1 MADFPTS
8 LAFTLNQEGG
18 YNPDDLGS
26 PSNYGIRQEDNPDLD
41 VQNLG
46 LDDAA
51 RVYKSRYWD
60 KAGISNLPDNM
71 KLPAFDTVV
80 NHGVEGGLKLIQ
92 QANNDPQKLIQLRQA
107 AYDRLAQNPKYADK
121 LPAWNN
127 RLTALKQQIST
138 GPQAPAPNSDPW
150 DEISTTQAPAS
161 NASSDPWDSVSTT
174 TPPKSDADLPA
185 GQYLNKYGNNLE
197 KFGRFIIPGPATNEF
212 DERNTQ
218 YLGQTAVG
226 TGVGLIGSFLKG
238 ISNLGQVARG
248 QQIQESSD
256 ETDPGALNIP
266 GGQTISS
273 VGMNT
278 LMTAFPGA
286 IKEGVAERAATAP
299 MNMEPLG
306 LAKVPPEM
314 AELANKAV
322 NKFNI
327 PLARSQIEQGNFAK
341 TLASTAKEIPFSGA
355 EGFARKQQL
364 AFNKAVAS
372 TIGQDTNKITPEV
385 VDAAHLA
392 IGEQFDNVLAGRRVN
407 VSDSIYNRLSQIKE
421 DAFDNLTSEH
431 AKIIEKNV
439 NKFVNDIDHDGTISG
454 EKLNSLRSNI
464 ASVIKGTKNDATMY
478 MRRILTTVI
487 DASVDGLPEGFE
499 GKTKLNAARLQYKN
513 LKTIEPLAA
522 KNPTGDI
529 PPSLLLQRVL
539 TKFPNFSRGG
549 GGDLGDLARIGKT
562 YLQDPIANSG
572 TPRRL
577 AAYGAIFGGPSVVA
591 QLAHAPEAALASAAG
606 GLGGLGVGRGFN
618 WWNTMQSSIKGGI
631 AKTMKNAKTKEP
643 KISPSS
649 GYSESPTPT
658 GTDLTVPSEAASQ
671 GQQPE
676 QLSLP
681 TIQQFLTHN
690 PEE

>member
-127 RLTALKQQIST
+127 RLSALKQQIST
-138 GPQAPAPNSDPW
+138 GPQAPASNSDPW

-161 NASSDPWDSVSTT
+161 NASSDPWDEISTT
-174 TPPKSDADLPA
+174 EKPNDKNFWNDKQTFLNDVQEKPGTKYGDILPVSSTNGKTQFDPA
-185 GQYLNKYGNNLE
+185 GG
-197 KFGRFIIPGPATNEF
+197 I
-212 DERNTQ
+212 
-218 YLGQTAVG
+218 LGQ
-226 TGVGLIGSFLKG
+226 FL
-238 ISNLGQVARG
+238 R
-248 QQIQESSD
+248 
-256 ETDPGALNIP
+256 
-266 GGQTISS
+266 S
-273 VGMNT
+273 VGGVSNQLSGMPSSEQSDTQGENP
-278 LMTAFPGA
+278 LGPSGSLITAGIGPEA
-286 IKEGVAERAATAP
+286 GVAERAATAP

-314 AELANKAV
+314 AGLANKAV

-327 PLARSQIEQGNFAK
+327 PLARSQVEQGNFAK

-372 TIGQDTNKITPEV
+372 TIGQDTDKITPEV

-499 GKTKLNAARLQYKN
+499 GKAKLNAARLQYKN
-513 LKTIEPLAA
+513 LKTVEPLAA

-631 AKTMKNAKTKEP
+631 KKAMNTAETKEP
-643 KISPSS
+643 KVTPSS
-649 GYSESPTPT
+649 DRFESPTPT
-658 GTDLTVPSEAASQ
+658 GTDLTVPSEEASQ
-671 GQQPE
+671 EQQPE